1 MFTTESLTETLGR
14 NVHEGELWGP
24 LEGSRIRCL
33 ACSHRCPIPAGFA
46 GVCKVRFNR
55 GGKLYVP
62 SAMWRDGSA
71 NRSRR
76 SPSSTCCQ
84 AHGP

>member
-1 MFTTESLTETLGR
+1 MSTLAESLARDVRQGD
-14 NVHEGELWGP
+14 LWEPIDGH
-24 LEGSRIRCL
+24 RIRCY
-33 ACSHRCPIPAGFA
+33 ACGHCCPISEGQA